1 MGEASQDTDFS
12 SPYRVKVVKEF
23 TKQRKEEV
31 DLETGKRK
39 SWVEVQEFE
48 VFDLT
53 GGDTPAKKVDPR
65 KISNTEENLGNTEK
79 VSTNTEDYQ
88 TKEVDT
94 PPPRAPSALPFLQTD
109 PNICPD
115 CGRSF
120 KGVKGVKSHRSR
132 PTSACA
138 VGKENREVGNTVN
151 KERTNNVDTSVVVI
165 QDTPEVR
172 RTATRPPLGRRN

>member
-1 MGEASQDTDFS
+1 MG
-12 SPYRVKVVKEF
+12 

-53 GGDTPAKKVDPR
+53 GGDTPAKKVDSR
-65 KISNTEENLGNTEK
+65 EIRNTEE
-79 VSTNTEDYQ
+79 VSTYTEDCQ

-94 PPPRAPSALPFLQTD
+94 PPPRAPRGLPSPRID
-109 PNICPD
+109 PNICPV

-120 KGVKGVKSHRSR
+120 KGVKGVKIHRSR

-151 KERTNNVDTSVVVI
+151 KERTNTVDTSVIVI

-172 RTATRPPLGRRN
+172 RTATRPPLGCRN